1 MTLNELYQANYD
13 FTRATIITI
22 KTSIN
27 RETTMTMREALEKYA
42 DNEVWVFKGNWIELF
57 DK

>member
-1 MTLNELYQANYD
+1 MTLKDLYQANYD
-13 FTRATIITI
+13 YTRATIVTI

-27 RETTMTMREALEKYA
+27 RETTMRMSDALDKYA